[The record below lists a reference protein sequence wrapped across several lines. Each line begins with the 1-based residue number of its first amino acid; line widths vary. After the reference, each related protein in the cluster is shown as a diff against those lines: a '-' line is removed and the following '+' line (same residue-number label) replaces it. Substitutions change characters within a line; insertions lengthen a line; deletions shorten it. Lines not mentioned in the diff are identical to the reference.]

1 MSIKAVKV
9 VAIHQPN
16 FFPWLG
22 YFDKIARSDV
32 FVLLDDVQFPKTGG
46 TWVNR
51 VRVLIN
57 GNPAWLTVPVVR
69 DYHGVRRISE
79 IEINN
84 TTPVWREKMIKTIQ
98 VNYSRTPYFRQIFPF
113 FVELISNS
121 DVNLSQF
128 NIRAITELIDSLGW
142 DSSKL
147 VLNSTIRSGNTQA
160 TDLIIQIVKNVNGS
174 EYLSGDGADGYQE
187 EKKFYQADLRLT
199 FQKFCHPS
207 YPQFGVTEFKP
218 GLSVLDALM
227 NIGFEGVNELYKKS
241 RKERGCA

>member
-1 MSIKAVKV
+1 MSIKSVKV

-46 TWVNR
+46 TWINR

-57 GNPAWLTVPVVR
+57 GSPAWLTVPIVR

-79 IEINN
+79 MEINN
-84 TTPVWREKMIKTIQ
+84 TALAWRDKMIKTIQ
-98 VNYSRTPYFRQIFPF
+98 VNYARAPYFRQIFPF
-113 FVELISNS
+113 FAELISNS
-121 DVNLSQF
+121 DINLSQF
-128 NIRAITELIDSLGW
+128 NIRALTWLINSLGW

-147 VLNSTIRSGNTQA
+147 ILNSKLRSGNLQA

-187 EKKFYQADLRLT
+187 DKKFIQADLRLT
-199 FQKFCHPS
+199 FQKFCHPI
-207 YPQFGVTEFKP
+207 YPQCGMPVFTP

-227 NIGFEGVNELYKKS
+227 NIGFEGVNELYKKTDK
-241 RKERGCA
+241 RRDCT